1 MGTSPKTVKFAEE
14 KNQPMTTI
22 QLQISDDLIRA
33 YGLEALQQRL
43 AKFLEWERFYLSAK
57 AVDEAVEEAGEDN
70 DQLWSEARKTAWVE
84 FKAQQLKDILP

>member
-1 MGTSPKTVKFAEE
+1 
-14 KNQPMTTI
+14 MTTI

-57 AVDEAVEEAGEDN
+57 SIQDAITEAGEDN
-70 DQLWSEARKTAWVE
+70 DKLWGQARQSAWDT
-84 FKAQQLKDILP
+84 FKAQQLKSILS

>member
-1 MGTSPKTVKFAEE
+1 
-14 KNQPMTTI
+14 MTTI

-57 AVDEAVEEAGEDN
+57 SVEEAVKDAGEDN
-70 DQLWSEARKTAWVE
+70 DQLWAEARKAAWSK
-84 FKAQQLKDILP
+84 FKEQQLKNVLP